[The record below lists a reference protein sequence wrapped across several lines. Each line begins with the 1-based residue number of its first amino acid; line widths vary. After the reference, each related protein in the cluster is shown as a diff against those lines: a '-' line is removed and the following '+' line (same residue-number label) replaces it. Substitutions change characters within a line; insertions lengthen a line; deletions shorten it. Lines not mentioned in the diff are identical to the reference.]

1 MDEDVP
7 KEDVPKVDAAR
18 TALVLMDFQPA
29 MLGAVTESGTAAL
42 LANAERALTWARST
56 GLTVAHVR
64 VAFRDADYAA
74 IPDRNRAFA
83 PLRGG
88 GIMADG
94 SPECEI
100 VEPLRPQRDEIV
112 VRKIRFGSFST
123 TSLSPR
129 LREAGIESLIL
140 AGITTSGVVL
150 STVRDAADQDFQ
162 MYVLADACADS
173 NPHVH
178 SLLTETVFPHQAY
191 VMSTAQLGQ
200 LI

>member
-1 MDEDVP
+1 MD
-7 KEDVPKVDAAR
+7 EDVPKVDAAR

-29 MLGAVTESGTAAL
+29 VLGTVAESDTAAL
-42 LANAERALTWARST
+42 LANAEKALTWARSA

-64 VAFRDADYAA
+64 VAFQDADYRA
-74 IPDRNRAFA
+74 IPQRNRAFA

-88 GIMADG
+88 GMMADG

-100 VEPLRPQRDEIV
+100 IESLRPQGDEIV
-112 VRKIRFGSFST
+112 VRKTRFGSFST
-123 TSLSPR
+123 TNLSSR

-140 AGITTSGVVL
+140 AGISTSGVVL

-162 MYVLADACADS
+162 IYVLADACADG

-178 SLLTETVFPHQAY
+178 SLLTEAVFPHQAY
-191 VMSTAQLGQ
+191 VISTAQLDQ
-200 LI
+200 LA

>member
-7 KEDVPKVDAAR
+7 NVDAAQ

-29 MLGAVTESGTAAL
+29 VLGTVAESETPAL
-42 LANAERALTWARST
+42 LANAEKALTWARSA

-64 VAFRDADYAA
+64 VAFQDADYRA
-74 IPDRNRAFA
+74 IPQRNRAFA

-88 GIMADG
+88 GVMADG

-100 VEPLRPQRDEIV
+100 IESLRPQQDEIV
-112 VRKIRFGSFST
+112 VRKTRFGSFST
-123 TSLSPR
+123 TNLSSR

-140 AGITTSGVVL
+140 AGISTSGVVL

-162 MYVLADACADS
+162 IYVLADACADG

-178 SLLTETVFPHQAY
+178 SLLTEAVFAHQAY
-191 VMSTAQLGQ
+191 VINTAQLDQ
-200 LI
+200 LA

>member
-1 MDEDVP
+1 
-7 KEDVPKVDAAR
+7 VDAAQ

-29 MLGAVTESGTAAL
+29 VLGTVAESDTAAL
-42 LANAERALTWARST
+42 LANAEKALTWARSA

-64 VAFRDADYAA
+64 VAFQDADYRA
-74 IPDRNRAFA
+74 IPQRNRAFA

-88 GIMADG
+88 GMMADG

-100 VEPLRPQRDEIV
+100 IESLRPQGDEIV
-112 VRKIRFGSFST
+112 VRKTRFGSFST
-123 TSLSPR
+123 TNLSSR

-140 AGITTSGVVL
+140 AGISTSGVVL

-162 MYVLADACADS
+162 IYVLADACADG

-178 SLLTETVFPHQAY
+178 SLLTEAVFAHQAY
-191 VMSTAQLGQ
+191 VINTAQLDQ
-200 LI
+200 LA

>member
-1 MDEDVP
+1 MDEAVP
-7 KEDVPKVDAAR
+7 NVDAAQ

-29 MLGAVTESGTAAL
+29 VLGTVAESDTAAL
-42 LANAERALTWARST
+42 LANAEKALTWARSA

-64 VAFRDADYAA
+64 VAFQDADYRA
-74 IPDRNRAFA
+74 IPQRNRAFA

-88 GIMADG
+88 GMMADG

-100 VEPLRPQRDEIV
+100 IESLRPQGDEIV
-112 VRKIRFGSFST
+112 VRKTRFGSFST
-123 TSLSPR
+123 TNLSSR

-140 AGITTSGVVL
+140 AGISTSGVVL

-162 MYVLADACADS
+162 IYVLADACADG

-178 SLLTETVFPHQAY
+178 SLLTEAVFPHQAY
-191 VMSTAQLGQ
+191 VISTAQLDQ
-200 LI
+200 LA

>member
-7 KEDVPKVDAAR
+7 NVDVAR

-29 MLGAVTESGTAAL
+29 VLGTVAESETPAL
-42 LANAERALTWARST
+42 LANAEKALTWARSA

-64 VAFRDADYAA
+64 VAFQDADYRA
-74 IPDRNRAFA
+74 IPQRNRAFA

-88 GIMADG
+88 GVMADG

-100 VEPLRPQRDEIV
+100 IESLRPQQDEIV
-112 VRKIRFGSFST
+112 VRKTRFGSFST
-123 TSLSPR
+123 TNLSSR

-140 AGITTSGVVL
+140 AGISTSGVVL

-162 MYVLADACADS
+162 IYVLADACADG

-178 SLLTETVFPHQAY
+178 SLLTEAVFAHQAY
-191 VMSTAQLGQ
+191 VINTAQLDQ
-200 LI
+200 LA

>member
-1 MDEDVP
+1 MD
-7 KEDVPKVDAAR
+7 EDVPKVDAAR

-29 MLGAVTESGTAAL
+29 VLGTVAESDMAAL
-42 LANAERALTWARST
+42 LANAGKALAWARSA

-74 IPDRNRAFA
+74 IPEHNRTFA
-83 PLRGG
+83 PFRGG
-88 GIMADG
+88 GMLADG

-100 VEPLRPQRDEIV
+100 VESLRPQRDEIV
-112 VRKIRFGSFST
+112 VRKTRFGSFST

-140 AGITTSGVVL
+140 AGISTSGVVL
-150 STVRDAADQDFQ
+150 STVRDAADQDFRI
-162 MYVLADACADS
+162 YVLADACADG

-178 SLLTETVFPHQAY
+178 SLLTETVFAHQAY
-191 VMSTAQLGQ
+191 VINTAQLDQ
-200 LI
+200 LA

>member
-7 KEDVPKVDAAR
+7 NVDATQ

-29 MLGAVTESGTAAL
+29 VLGTVAESDTAAL
-42 LANAERALTWARST
+42 LANAEKALTWARSA

-64 VAFRDADYAA
+64 VAFQDADYRA
-74 IPDRNRAFA
+74 IPQRNRAFA

-88 GIMADG
+88 GMMADG

-100 VEPLRPQRDEIV
+100 IESLRPQGDEIV
-112 VRKIRFGSFST
+112 VRKTRFGSFST
-123 TSLSPR
+123 TNLSSR

-140 AGITTSGVVL
+140 AGISTSGVVL

-162 MYVLADACADS
+162 IYVLADACADG

-178 SLLTETVFPHQAY
+178 SLLTEAVFAHQAY
-191 VMSTAQLGQ
+191 VINTVQLDQ
-200 LI
+200 LA

>member
-1 MDEDVP
+1 MD
-7 KEDVPKVDAAR
+7 EDVPKVDAVR

-29 MLGAVTESGTAAL
+29 VLGTVSESDTAAL
-42 LANAERALTWARST
+42 IANAEKALTWARSA

-74 IPDRNRAFA
+74 IPERNRAFA

-100 VEPLRPQRDEIV
+100 VESLRPQRDEIV
-112 VRKIRFGSFST
+112 VRKTRFGSFST

-129 LREAGIESLIL
+129 LRQAGIESLIL

-162 MYVLADACADS
+162 VYVLADACADG

-178 SLLTETVFPHQAY
+178 SLLIETVFPHQAY
-191 VMSTAQLGQ
+191 VISTAQLDQ
-200 LI
+200 LA

>member
-7 KEDVPKVDAAR
+7 NVDATQ

-29 MLGAVTESGTAAL
+29 VLGTVAESDTPAL
-42 LANAERALTWARST
+42 LANAEKALTWARSA

-64 VAFRDADYAA
+64 VAFQDADYRA
-74 IPDRNRAFA
+74 IPQRNRAFA
-83 PLRGG
+83 PLRSGG
-88 GIMADG
+88 VMADG

-100 VEPLRPQRDEIV
+100 IESLRPQGDEIV
-112 VRKIRFGSFST
+112 VRKTRFGSFST
-123 TSLSPR
+123 TNLSSR

-140 AGITTSGVVL
+140 AGISTSGVVL

-162 MYVLADACADS
+162 IYVLADACADG

-178 SLLTETVFPHQAY
+178 SLLTEAVFAHQAY
-191 VMSTAQLGQ
+191 VINTAQLDQ
-200 LI
+200 LA

>member
-1 MDEDVP
+1 MD
-7 KEDVPKVDAAR
+7 EDVPKVDAAR

-29 MLGAVTESGTAAL
+29 VLGALTESDTAAL
-42 LANAERALTWARST
+42 LANAEKALTWARST
-56 GLTVAHVR
+56 ALTVAHVR

-74 IPDRNRAFA
+74 IPERNRAFA

-100 VEPLRPQRDEIV
+100 VESLRPQRDEIV
-112 VRKIRFGSFST
+112 VRKTRFGSFST

-129 LREAGIESLIL
+129 LREGRIESLIL
-140 AGITTSGVVL
+140 AGTTTSGVVL

-162 MYVLADACADS
+162 VYVLADACADS
-173 NPHVH
+173 NPQVH
-178 SLLTETVFPHQAY
+178 SLLTETVFPLQAY
-191 VMSTAQLGQ
+191 VISTAQLDQ
-200 LI
+200 LV

>member
-1 MDEDVP
+1 MDEDI
-7 KEDVPKVDAAR
+7 PKVDAAR

-29 MLGAVTESGTAAL
+29 VLGAVSESDTAPL
-42 LANAERALTWARST
+42 VANAEKALTWARSA

-74 IPDRNRAFA
+74 IPERNRAFA

-100 VEPLRPQRDEIV
+100 VESLRPQRDEIV
-112 VRKIRFGSFST
+112 VRKTRFGSFSA
-123 TSLSPR
+123 TSLAPR
-129 LREAGIESLIL
+129 LRQAGIESLIL

-150 STVRDAADQDFQ
+150 STVRDAADQDFGV
-162 MYVLADACADS
+162 YVLADACADS

-191 VMSTAQLGQ
+191 VIRTAQLDQ
-200 LI
+200 LA

>member
-1 MDEDVP
+1 ME
-7 KEDVPKVDAAR
+7 ENVPKVDAAR

-29 MLGAVTESGTAAL
+29 VLGTVAESDMAAL
-42 LANAERALTWARST
+42 LANAGKALTWARSA

-74 IPDRNRAFA
+74 IPEHNRTFA
-83 PLRGG
+83 PFRGG
-88 GIMADG
+88 GMLADG

-100 VEPLRPQRDEIV
+100 VESLCPQRDEIV
-112 VRKIRFGSFST
+112 VRKTRFGTFST

-140 AGITTSGVVL
+140 AGISTSGVVL
-150 STVRDAADQDFQ
+150 STVRDAADQDFRI
-162 MYVLADACADS
+162 YVLADACADS

-178 SLLTETVFPHQAY
+178 SLLTEAVFPHQAY
-191 VMSTAQLGQ
+191 VISTAQLDQ
-200 LI
+200 LA

>member
-7 KEDVPKVDAAR
+7 NVDAAQ

-29 MLGAVTESGTAAL
+29 VLGTVAESDTAAL
-42 LANAERALTWARST
+42 LANAEKALTWARSA

-64 VAFRDADYAA
+64 VAFQDADYRA
-74 IPDRNRAFA
+74 IPQRNRAFA

-100 VEPLRPQRDEIV
+100 IESLRPQGDEIV
-112 VRKIRFGSFST
+112 VRKTRFGSFST
-123 TSLSPR
+123 TNLSSR

-140 AGITTSGVVL
+140 AGISTSGVVL

-162 MYVLADACADS
+162 IYVLADACADG

-178 SLLTETVFPHQAY
+178 SLLTEAVFAHQAY
-191 VMSTAQLGQ
+191 VINTAQLDQ
-200 LI
+200 LA